1 MRSTLA
7 VIFALGHFI
16 TYAQKQI
23 TIEDIYSKGTFYQ
36 ENLGNLNWM
45 NDGQFYTALVSNE
58 IVKYDV
64 AGGNKVAT
72 LVNGNSLNMR
82 IDGYEFSSDEQ
93 KIILLTDKKGI
104 FRRSYTG
111 EYYIYSFADKNLKKV
126 SSAGRQSYVS
136 FSPDNS
142 KVAFVRDN
150 DLFYVD
156 LKDMKEYAVT
166 EDGKDGVVI
175 NGSSDWVYEEELR
188 LTKAFDWSPDGKRLA
203 FIRFD
208 ESQVPE
214 YNLQYWDSGA
224 KYPRD
229 YRYKY
234 PKTGEK
240 NSNVSV
246 HIHELA
252 TRKTIRVDLGDESDF
267 YIPKIQWTKNAN
279 LLSVMQLSRLQNKL
293 NVFHADARTGKSL
306 LVFYERA
313 EKYLN
318 VYDAHD
324 LIYLNNKQQFIFSA
338 TERDSYKHFYLHNID
353 GQRIGQITRGNWEVD
368 EFIGVDQ
375 SKKTPVLYYTSTED
389 SPLERHVYK
398 IDINGRGK
406 TKLSLSPGMNRV
418 DMSKDFKYY
427 IMFNESSQRPKSVNL
442 MSARG
447 NKLVDTLINNA
458 EMKQLAGQYDLRHKE
473 FFTFDA
479 ADGTPL
485 NGYYLR
491 PAEFDSTRQ
500 YPVLMYQYSGP
511 GSQQVLNEWDGG
523 HYYWHQMLTQKGYVI
538 AVVDPRGTGGRG
550 EEFKKQT
557 FRQMGN
563 LETRDLI
570 AAAEYIGSQPFFDKD
585 RIGIWGWSYGGY
597 ASSVAMMRGEGTFKA
612 CISVAPFSWEHYDT
626 VYSERYMQRPE
637 DNREGYEESSLLT
650 HAHKLKGNY
659 LLVHGTGDDNVH
671 YQVSMNLVNKL
682 VEEGKQFQTFYYPDK
697 AHGIGGSKTRMHL
710 FTMMTDFI
718 LEKL

>member
-1 MRSTLA
+1 MRITLTIVLTLA
-7 VIFALGHFI
+7 HLVSNG
-16 TYAQKQI
+16 QKQI
-23 TIEDIYSKGTFYQ
+23 SIEDIYANGTFYQ

-58 IVKYDV
+58 IVKFDV
-64 AGGNKVAT
+64 TSGDKVAT
-72 LVNGNSLNMR
+72 LVNGNNLDIR
-82 IDGYEFSSDEQ
+82 INGYEFSKDER
-93 KIILLTDKKGI
+93 KIILLTDKKNI
-104 FRRSYTG
+104 YRRSYTG
-111 EYYIYSFADKNLKKV
+111 EYYIYSFADKDLKKV
-126 SSAGRQSYVS
+126 SSEGRQSYVS

-156 LKDMKEYAVT
+156 LKNMKEYAVT
-166 EDGKDGVVI
+166 EDGKEGMII

-252 TRKTIRVDLGDESDF
+252 TRKTIKADLGDETDF
-267 YIPKIQWTKNAN
+267 YIPKIQWTKSAN
-279 LLSVMQLSRLQNKL
+279 RLSVMHLNRLQNKL
-293 NVFHADARTGKSL
+293 NVYHTDARTGKSL
-306 LVFYERA
+306 LIFYERA

-324 LIYLNNKQQFIFSA
+324 LIYLNNNQQFIFSA
-338 TERDSYKHFYLHNID
+338 TERDGFKHFYLHNID
-353 GQRIGQITRGNWEVD
+353 GQRIGQITKGNWEVD
-368 EFIGVDQ
+368 EFIGLDQ

-398 IDINGRGK
+398 IDIDGRGK
-406 TKLSLSPGMNRV
+406 TKLSLSPGTNKI
-418 DMSKDFKYY
+418 DISKDFKYY
-427 IMFNESSQRPKSVNL
+427 IMFNESSALPKSITL
-442 MSARG
+442 MSSRG
-447 NKLVDTLINNA
+447 NKLVDTLINNSRL
-458 EMKQLAGQYDLRHKE
+458 KKLAVQYDLRPKE
-473 FFTFDA
+473 FFTFEA

-523 HYYWHQMLTQKGYVI
+523 HYYWHQMLVQEGYVI

-570 AAAEYIGSQPFFDKD
+570 AAAEYIGSQPFFDKN

-697 AHGIGGSKTRMHL
+697 AHGIGGSKTKMHL
-710 FTMMTDFI
+710 FNMMTNFV